1 MEWSGRAPA
10 PPAMNAGRGTEDK
23 EHAMPQKL
31 VTSPAVIGSFSTGST
46 GIICRL
52 MAALCRSI
60 VEAHGGRIWAAP
72 GMILGVALHIMLPTL
87 GDDRP
92 E

>member
-1 MEWSGRAPA
+1 
-10 PPAMNAGRGTEDK
+10 
-23 EHAMPQKL
+23 MPQKL

-46 GIICRL
+46 GMICHL
-52 MAALCRSI
+52 MSALCRSI
-60 VEAHGGRIWAAP
+60 VEAHGGRIWAARNDP
-72 GMILGVALHIMLPTL
+72 QGVALHIMLPTL